1 MILMTTRFGIYATKK
16 ATMALPSKQKKRLGR
31 RAEGVEEM
39 MVQEVEMLPL
49 PLTEEVL
56 QEAELTVVRMDM
68 VVAVSGEFS
77 QASSVYLLHF
87 HGRPLRALQ
96 KWHSLVGVE
105 AVGEDTKV
113 TTVMRS
119 MMIMVTAVTKSSF
132 AHTG

>member
-1 MILMTTRFGIYATKK
+1 
-16 ATMALPSKQKKRLGR
+16 MALPSKQKKRLGR

-77 QASSVYLLHF
+77 QAPSVYLVHF